1 MPSTKITALP
11 VLPSANVSANGSNT
25 IFVIVDLST
34 GTATTKQLSLANL
47 DIFIDNVGSV
57 AFAHANG
64 AFDHANG
71 AFTQANIAT
80 PAFAHANG
88 AFAQA
93 NTANTT
99 AEASFAKAN
108 TANTTADASFA
119 KANSANVLAQN
130 AYNAA
135 NSANT
140 FDFTN
145 IATSPGFYGDS
156 ISVTSINLAA
166 NGRVISASNIAITGF
181 ANSTYAT
188 SAYDFANT
196 TANLVLTFSASTIL
210 DVSANSSIAYN
221 FSQYANG
228 AGAKNN
234 PNVSTFSA
242 TTIGFNLN
250 PLAGAHPFH
259 IRLGDNSADFSNG
272 LVHISSTGTLSYDAA
287 AQGKVSG
294 TLLWRI
300 PHDAVGNYKYRC
312 SSHAGVMIGE
322 INVANTAN
330 IYFAY
335 ST

>member
-25 IFVIVDLST
+25 IFVVVDLST

-64 AFDHANG
+64 AF
-71 AFTQANIAT
+71 
-80 PAFAHANG
+80 
-88 AFAQA
+88 AQA

-99 AEASFAKAN
+99 ADASFAKAN

-166 NGRVISASNIAITGF
+166 NGRVISASNVAITGF

-188 SAYDFANT
+188 SAFGFANT

-228 AGAKNN
+228 SGAINN

-242 TTIGFNLN
+242 TTIGFNLT
-250 PLAGAHPFH
+250 PLAGSHPFH

-272 LVHISSTGTLSYDAA
+272 LVHISSTGTLSYGSA
-287 AQGKVSG
+287 AQGQTSG

-300 PHDAVGNYKYRC
+300 PHTSVGNYKYRC
-312 SSHAGVMIGE
+312 SAHPGAMIGE

>member
-11 VLPSANVSANGSNT
+11 VLTTPSANAENT
-25 IFVIVDLST
+25 VFVIVDKST
-34 GTATTKQLSLANL
+34 GTATTKQLSLQNL
-47 DIFIDNVGSV
+47 DVFIDNVGLI
-57 AFAHANG
+57 AFA
-64 AFDHANG
+64 
-71 AFTQANIAT
+71 Q
-80 PAFAHANG
+80 ANG

-99 AEASFAKAN
+99 ANASFAQAN

-119 KANSANVLAQN
+119 KANSANVLAQS
-130 AYNAA
+130 AFNAA

-181 ANSTYAT
+181 ANSTYAN
-188 SAYDFANT
+188 SSIFGHANAAFDFANT
-196 TANLVLTFSASTIL
+196 TANLALTFSASTIL
-210 DVSANSSIAYN
+210 DVSANGSIAYN

-228 AGAKNN
+228 SGAINN

-242 TTIGFNLN
+242 TTIGFNLY
-250 PLAGAHPFH
+250 PLANAHPFH
-259 IRLGDNSADFSNG
+259 IRLGDNTADFSNG
-272 LVHISSTGTLSYDAA
+272 LVHISSTGTLSYGSA
-287 AQGKVSG
+287 AQGKNSG
-294 TLLWRI
+294 TLLWRV
-300 PHDAVGNYKYRC
+300 PHTAVGNFKYRC
-312 SSHAGVMIGE
+312 SAHPSAMIGE
-322 INVANTAN
+322 INIANTAN